1 MARARNIKPGF
12 FTNDVLAELP
22 ALTRLLFAGLW
33 TIADRAGRL
42 EARIKKIKAA
52 VLPYDDCDVDAMLN
66 DLDRLGFIQRYEAAG
81 MQAIQIVTW
90 EKHQNPHIKESESII
105 PPPCEHRANTVPV
118 PVEPVGQDNPNRN
131 EPGGFRIPD
140 PGFLIPDSSGRAPSA
155 PPEKPKRIKSRTQ
168 VPDDFRPD
176 ENGTAKAEACGLN
189 VPAEVEKFIDHH
201 KGNGTL
207 RADWQASW
215 RTWVGKAVEFGRG
228 RAPSLVSADKCPAWC
243 SAAGFDSVWE
253 AENAGCRAH
262 NAHQFHDG
270 KRDKVPA

>member
-12 FTNDVLAELP
+12 FANDVLAELP

-42 EARIKKIKAA
+42 EDRLKKIKAS

-81 MQAIQIVTW
+81 GVRAIQIVTW
-90 EKHQNPHIKESESII
+90 DKHQNPHIKEPESII
-105 PPPCEHRANTVPV
+105 PEPCEHQSDTVLV
-118 PVEPVGQDNPNRN
+118 PEKPASQINPNRN

-140 PGFLIPDSSGRAPSA
+140 SGSLIPDSISGLPPSA
-155 PPEKPKRIKSRTQ
+155 PTKPKREKSRTQ

-176 ENGTAKAEACGLN
+176 ANGTAKAEACGLN
-189 VPAEVEKFIDHH
+189 VPAEIERFIDNH
-201 KGNGTL
+201 KGKGTL

-215 RTWVGKAVEFGRG
+215 RTWVGMAVEFGRG
-228 RAPSLVSADKCPAWC
+228 GRAPARAAQTSWAT
-243 SAAGFDSVWE
+243 AAGFDSVYE
-253 AENAGCRAH
+253 AENAGCRQS
-262 NAHQFHDG
+262 NAHLFRDG
-270 KRDKVPA
+270 KRQEVPA